1 MAAAVERARTVVTG
15 PWGGVYAG
23 AMARILHLTRG
34 AEWRAAR
41 AAGEYRGS
49 TRDRS
54 LDEVGFIHCSRL
66 HQVTRVAN
74 AVYPGEHGLVLLVI
88 DTDRVAAE
96 IRDEAGPGSDE
107 RFPHIYGPLN
117 LDAVVDVIPI
127 APRADGTFELD
138 E

>member
-1 MAAAVERARTVVTG
+1 MS
-15 PWGGVYAG
+15 
-23 AMARILHLTRG
+23 RILHLTTN
-34 AEWRAAR
+34 ADWRAAR
-41 AAGEYRGS
+41 AAGEYRLS
-49 TRDRS
+49 TRGQT

-66 HQVTRVAN
+66 HQVTRIAN

-88 DTDRVAAE
+88 DTDRVGAE
-96 IRDEAGPGSDE
+96 IREEAGADTDE